1 MFSNFL
7 TQQGFFISLVMFAIG
22 AVGSLAL
29 YRKDHPANL
38 WANGF
43 AIAGSFIGIL
53 FSVSILFSGK
63 TVIFEM
69 LNTFSLFPVF
79 IKVDMLSAFFVL
91 IISTV
96 SFLSTIY
103 AIGYMRQ
110 FYGKYNLGSFGFFY
124 NIFIASMMLV
134 VTANNSLYF
143 ILVWELMSL
152 ASYFLVIFEF
162 DHRKNIK
169 AGFLYFIMTHI
180 ATGGILLGFLLL
192 YAATGSFDF
201 EVIRSQSGNISPSM
215 FAMVSILMLAG
226 FGTKAGIIP
235 LHIWLPEAH
244 PAAPS
249 QVSALMSGVM
259 IKTGIFMIIRI
270 FFDIIP
276 GAPIWLGLLILFL
289 GAISSILGVLYA
301 LSEHDVKR
309 LLAYHSVENI
319 GIILMGIGSALV
331 FISYDHKSL
340 AALALLAALY
350 HTMNHAIFKALLFL
364 AAGSVVMATH
374 TRNIEEY
381 GGLIKRMP
389 QTALFFLVGAV
400 AISALPPFNGFISE
414 WLTFQSLFAGVGSF
428 DIFTKGIFIFAIVS
442 LSFTGGL
449 AAACFVKAFGIT
461 FLAKPRSKES
471 EEAEES
477 ELSLRF
483 GMAVLA
489 AFCLLLGIFANFVVS
504 FLANV
509 IDKLPI
515 FSSNASDVFIQN
527 NAIQIRGD
535 FASLSILQIFAVLA
549 FFSFLVFYIFNYI
562 TRAQKEKI
570 YGTWDCGATLNPRM
584 EITATSFS
592 RSIISIFKGVLKPTK
607 QIDVEYRDANIRY
620 FTKSSTVVLGMS
632 NVYKV
637 YLYDPLTAVITRI
650 SNIAK
655 RIQCGNINLYIL
667 YIFITV
673 IVLLIWI
680 TQ

>member
-7 TQQGFFISLVMFAIG
+7 IQQGFFISLIIFAIG

-29 YRKDHPANL
+29 YRKDHIANL
-38 WANGF
+38 WSSGL
-43 AIAGSFIGIL
+43 AIAASFFGIL
-53 FSVSILFSGK
+53 FSAAVLSSGK
-63 TVIFEM
+63 PVEFGIYS
-69 LNTFSLFPVF
+69 TFSLFPVS

-96 SFLSTIY
+96 SFFSTIY

-134 VTANNSLYF
+134 VTANNGLYF

-162 DHRKNIK
+162 DHKQNIK

-180 ATGGILLGFLLL
+180 ATGGILLGFLLI
-192 YAATGSFDF
+192 YSATGSFDF
-201 EVIRSQSGNISPSM
+201 EVIRAQSGNISPTVL
-215 FAMVSILMLAG
+215 AIVSLLMLAG

-235 LHIWLPEAH
+235 FHIWLPEAH

-259 IKTGIFMIIRI
+259 IKTGIFMVIRI
-270 FFDIIP
+270 FFDLIP
-276 GAPIWLGLLILFL
+276 GTPTWLGLLILFL

-301 LSEHDVKR
+301 LSEHDIKR

-319 GIILMGIGSALV
+319 GIILMGIGSSLV
-331 FISYDHKSL
+331 FLSYDLKSL

-364 AAGSVVMATH
+364 GAGSVVLATH

-381 GGLIKRMP
+381 GGLIKNMP
-389 QTALFFLVGAV
+389 QTALFFLIGSM
-400 AISALPPFNGFISE
+400 AISALPPFNGFASE
-414 WLTFQSLFAGVGSF
+414 WLTFQALFAGVGSF
-428 DIFTKGIFIFAIVS
+428 DIFTKGVFIFAIVS

-461 FLAKPRSKES
+461 FLAKSRSKKS
-471 EEAEES
+471 EKAEES
-477 ELSLRF
+477 EFSLRF
-483 GMAVLA
+483 GMAALA
-489 AFCLLLGIFANFVVS
+489 ALCLFLGIFANYVVLS
-504 FLANV
+504 ITRIAEGL
-509 IDKLPI
+509 LI
-515 FSSNASDVFIQN
+515 FSKSAPDVFVQN
-527 NAIQIRGD
+527 GAVQVRDN
-535 FASLSILQIFAVLA
+535 FASLSVMQIFIVLT
-549 FFSFLVFYIFNYI
+549 FFSILIFYVFNYI
-562 TRAQKEKI
+562 ARAQKEKI
-570 YGTWDCGATLNPRM
+570 YGTWDCGRALTPRM

-592 RSIISIFKGVLKPTK
+592 RSIISIFKGILKPTK
-607 QIDVEYRDANIRY
+607 QIDIEYRDANIRY
-620 FTKSSTVVLGMS
+620 FTKSSTVVLGMG
-632 NVYKV
+632 NVYKD
-637 YLYDPLTAVITRI
+637 YLYDPLTKAITRI

-655 RIQCGNINLYIL
+655 RVQCGNINLYIL

>member
-1 MFSNFL
+1 MFLNFL
-7 TQQGFFISLVMFAIG
+7 IQQGFFISLTAFAAG
-22 AVGSLAL
+22 ALGSLVL
-29 YRKDHPANL
+29 YKKDHFANL
-38 WANGF
+38 WANGL

-53 FSVSILFSGK
+53 FSAAVLFSGK
-63 TVIFEM
+63 TEKFEI
-69 LNTFSLFPVF
+69 LNIFSLFPVS

-91 IISTV
+91 VV
-96 SFLSTIY
+96 SVVSLLSTIY

-110 FYGKYNLGSFGFFY
+110 FYQKYNLGSFGFFY

-134 VTANNSLYF
+134 FTANNGLYF

-162 DHRKNIK
+162 DHKENIK

-180 ATGGILLGFLLL
+180 ATGGIFLGFLLL
-192 YAATGSFDF
+192 YGATGSFDF
-201 EVIRSQSGNISPSM
+201 EVIRAQSGSISPFT
-215 FAMVSILMLAG
+215 FALVSLLMLAG

-259 IKTGIFMIIRI
+259 IKTGVFMIIRV
-270 FFDIIP
+270 FFDVIP

-301 LSEHDVKR
+301 LSEHDIKR

-331 FISYDHKSL
+331 FISYDHRSL

-364 AAGSVVMATH
+364 AAGSVVLATH
-374 TRNIEEY
+374 TRNMEEY
-381 GGLIKRMP
+381 GGLIKKMP

-400 AISALPPFNGFISE
+400 AISALPPFNGFVSE
-414 WLTFQSLFAGVGSF
+414 WLTFQSLFAGVASF
-428 DIFTKGIFIFAIVS
+428 DIYAKSVFIFAIVS

-461 FLAKPRSKES
+461 FLAKSRSKES
-471 EEAEES
+471 EEAAES
-477 ELSLRF
+477 EFSLQL
-483 GMAVLA
+483 GMAFLA
-489 AFCLLLGIFANFVVS
+489 MLCLLLGIFANFVVS
-504 FLANV
+504 FLGN
-509 IDKLPI
+509 IIKGLSI
-515 FSSNASDVFIQN
+515 FSGNIPDVLVKSS
-527 NAIQIRGD
+527 AIQIRGD
-535 FASLSILQIFAVLA
+535 FAYLSMFQIFIVLI
-549 FFSFLVFYIFNYI
+549 FFFVLVFYVFNYVA
-562 TRAQKEKI
+562 RFQKEKI
-570 YGTWDCGATLNPRM
+570 YGTWDCGAKLNSRM

-592 RSIISIFKGVLKPTK
+592 RSIISIFKGILKPTK

-632 NVYKV
+632 NVYKA
-637 YLYDPLTAVITRI
+637 YLYGPLAAFVTRI
-650 SNIAK
+650 SNIVK